1 MDDELFMSLALEHA
15 KRAQA
20 EGEVP
25 VGAVLVD
32 AQGNVLGKGA
42 NAVIGLS
49 DPTAH
54 AEIVALREA
63 ANFVGNYRLPDTTLY
78 VTLEPCAMCLGA
90 LFHARVSRIV
100 FGAYDPKTGAC
111 GSKLDLTAPDLIN
124 FHAQVQG
131 GVLGQTCGQLL
142 SNFFKQKRRLKSPS
156 DNVALNDTGSADTA
170 ADQGN

>member
-1 MDDELFMSLALEHA
+1 MSLALEQA
-15 KRAQA
+15 KLAQA
-20 EGEVP
+20 KGEVP

-32 AQGNVLGKGA
+32 AQGCVLGTGA

-63 ANFVGNYRLPDTTLY
+63 AHHLGNYRLPDTTLY

-111 GSKLDLTAPDLIN
+111 GSKLDLTSPDIIN
-124 FHAQVQG
+124 FHAEVQG
-131 GVLGQTCGQLL
+131 GVLGQTCGELL
-142 SNFFKQKRRLKSPS
+142 SDFFKQKRLQKSRRDKIEPAG
-156 DNVALNDTGSADTA
+156 NELGSEPW
-170 ADQGN
+170 

>member
-1 MDDELFMSLALEHA
+1 MLLALEQA
-15 KRAQA
+15 KLAQA
-20 EGEVP
+20 RGEVP

-32 AQGNVLGKGA
+32 AQGCVLGLGA

-63 ANFVGNYRLPDTTLY
+63 ANQVGNYRLPDTTLY

-90 LFHARVSRIV
+90 LFHARVGRIV

-111 GSKLDLTAPDLIN
+111 GSKLDLTTPDLIN

-142 SNFFKQKRRLKSPS
+142 SDFFKEKRRLKSLS
-156 DNVALNDTGSADTA
+156 DNVAVDDTGSAGA
-170 ADQGN
+170 AGDHGN